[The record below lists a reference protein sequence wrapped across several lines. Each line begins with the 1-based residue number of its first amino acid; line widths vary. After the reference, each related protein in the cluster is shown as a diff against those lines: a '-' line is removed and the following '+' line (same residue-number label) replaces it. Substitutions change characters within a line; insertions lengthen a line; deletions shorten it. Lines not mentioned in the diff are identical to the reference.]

1 MISTHSLIRHLGY
14 KKTYDHLVNQFI
26 WPNMTKDVQEYIKT
40 CDSCQRNK
48 ESTQLSTELLHQSHI
63 SVMSGMH
70 FSMDFISPLPPSQ
83 WNRIWYDS
91 IFVYKDHFNG
101 WIEAWPTSTNA
112 TGEDIADLYFT
123 HIFPQ
128 TGLPESIICDRD
140 TKFTSK
146 FWETL
151 MQRLKIKL
159 DMSTAFH
166 PQTDGSTEIANK
178 TIIQILR
185 NWVSMKQD
193 NWAQHL
199 PLVAYTINISTNDT
213 TKMSPFYLRYSH

>member
-1 MISTHSLIRHLGY
+1 HNLVRYLGY
-14 KKTYDHLVNQFI
+14 KKTYNLLVNQFI
-26 WPNMTKDVQEYIKT
+26 WPNMTKDIQEYVKT

-48 ESTQLSTELLHQSHI
+48 ESTQLPARLLHQSDMP
-63 SVMSGMH
+63 VMPDTY
-70 FSMDFISPLPPSQ
+70 FSMDFIGLLPPSQ
-83 WNRIWYDS
+83 WNGIWYDS
-91 IFVYKDHFNG
+91 IFIYKDYFNE
-101 WIEAWPTSTNA
+101 WIEAWPMSTNA

-128 TGLPESIICDRD
+128 TELLESIICNRD

-166 PQTDGSTEIANK
+166 SQMDKSTEITNK

-185 NWVSMKQD
+185 NWI
-193 NWAQHL
+193 L
-199 PLVAYTINISTNDT
+199 T
-213 TKMSPFYLRYSH
+213 